1 MDVNG
6 FILRVKEAMQLEEPE
21 KTLWEI
27 TEVRLA
33 SLQTA
38 FQPHDS
44 WNDLKNEDS
53 NLVKFLNDTCATDE
67 EPEKTKFSTQKIRV
81 LGLMWCEGDDKE
93 KVHELYDN
101 LQDNN

>member
-33 SLQTA
+33 SL
-38 FQPHDS
+38 
-44 WNDLKNEDS
+44 
-53 NLVKFLNDTCATDE
+53 
-67 EPEKTKFSTQKIRV
+67 
-81 LGLMWCEGDDKE
+81 
-93 KVHELYDN
+93 
-101 LQDNN
+101 